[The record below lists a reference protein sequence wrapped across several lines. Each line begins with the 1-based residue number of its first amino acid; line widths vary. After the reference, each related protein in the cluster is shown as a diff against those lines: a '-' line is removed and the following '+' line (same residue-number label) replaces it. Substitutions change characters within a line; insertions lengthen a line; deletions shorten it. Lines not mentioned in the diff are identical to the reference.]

1 MPFPRVDNLLLIPVC
16 ISTVYLSETER
27 SLTCLR
33 NLSENLL
40 ESRIS
45 GLALKMYLKMP
56 GLRSFTNLVLK
67 KGLGADTDSTVR
79 KYAKVRHCL
88 HHVILMTSQLTKSM
102 KWFLIWKTWTC
113 LIYETKKTF
122 ISAGNYMFKGN
133 NRNTRIRYE
142 ICSKLTIKIPERRLL
157 VSLLLT
163 LNIFHTLF

>member
-33 NLSENLL
+33 NLLENLL

-45 GLALKMYLKMP
+45 GLALKMYFPDWFKVFYK
-56 GLRSFTNLVLK
+56 SCSK
-67 KGLGADTDSTVR
+67 KSLGADTDSTVR

-122 ISAGNYMFKGN
+122 ISAGNYMFKVN
-133 NRNTRIRYE
+133 NRNTRTRYE